1 MLICFH
7 NSEKIKVDSYINRL
21 EKTSTFDNGITK
33 V

>member
-7 NSEKIKVDSYINRL
+7 NSEKIKIDSYKKHL